1 MPRFVVLQH
10 DWPQLH
16 WDLMLENG
24 ANLRTWRLSQA
35 PHPRHPISLV
45 SLPPHR
51 SVYLDYEGPVSGN
64 RGSVLRV
71 LGGTYQA
78 IPAPLGE
85 AWFEFDLGGERWW
98 GQISGPAAAEEGGLG
113 SEPPGQLVWRLV
125 GPRSARPADCSPAD
139 APRDTVPA
147 VCSLDG
153 GRNAFP
159 PPPATSP
166 TGQLPMLPALPADR
180 RSIPGTRIEIVRDST
195 PRGRVRVAVFDFDG
209 TLSLIREGWPEVM
222 IPLMVEH
229 LAQTPRAEPRDQLR
243 PRVEEFVMRLNG
255 KQTIY
260 QMIQLAEEI
269 RARGGEPLD
278 PLVYK
283 HEYHERLLQRI
294 HGRTRGLREGT
305 VQSESLTVPGSWELL
320 RALAARGLELCLA
333 SGTDLVY
340 VKQELEALGLHPFFG
355 DRVYGAIDDYQN
367 FSKKMIIDR
376 LVAERRLG
384 PGELLG
390 FGDGFVEIQE
400 VSRVG
405 GFAVGVASDE
415 THRVGIND
423 WKRNR
428 LIEAGAE
435 LIVPDYRDLNP
446 LLEHLALGPAV
457 AS

>member
-24 ANLRTWRLSQA
+24 ASLRTWRLSEA
-35 PHPRHPISLV
+35 PHPRHPIALV
-45 SLPPHR
+45 RLPPHR
-51 SVYLDYEGPVSGN
+51 SIYLDYEGPVSGD
-64 RGSVLRV
+64 RGTVRRV
-71 LGGTYQA
+71 LAGTYRPV
-78 IPAPLGE
+78 PAPPGE
-85 AWFEFDLGGERWW
+85 AWFEFDLGKERWH
-98 GQISGPAAAEEGGLG
+98 GQIRGPAAEPEGEPGR
-113 SEPPGQLVWRLV
+113 EPPGQLIWRHSSEPE
-125 GPRSARPADCSPAD
+125 GDSPAV
-139 APRDTVPA
+139 A
-147 VCSLDG
+147 SL
-153 GRNAFP
+153 GRVRPGASGPNPQPLSLPQAESAAICP
-159 PPPATSP
+159 PLQEPVQP
-166 TGQLPMLPALPADR
+166 TLPADR
-180 RSIPGTRIEIVRDST
+180 RSIPGTRIEIVRDSV
-195 PRGRVRVAVFDFDG
+195 PRGRARVAVFDFDG

-229 LAQTPRAEPRDQLR
+229 LARAPRAEPRDQLR
-243 PRVEEFVMRLNG
+243 QRVEEFVMRLNG

-278 PLVYK
+278 PLAYK

-294 HGRTRGLREGT
+294 EGRTRGLRDGTLQAEG
-305 VQSESLTVPGSWELL
+305 LTVPGSLELL
-320 RALAARGLELCLA
+320 RALERRGLELWLA

-355 DRVYGAIDDYQN
+355 DRVHGAIDDYRN

-376 LVAERRLG
+376 LMTERQLQ

-405 GFAVGVASDE
+405 GVAVGVASDE
-415 THRVGIND
+415 THRVGINE
-423 WKRNR
+423 WKRHR

-435 LIVPDYRDLNP
+435 LIVPDYRDLTP
-446 LLEHLALGPAV
+446 LLDYLGLGRAQ

>member
-24 ANLRTWRLSQA
+24 ANLRTWRLSEV
-35 PHPRHPISLV
+35 PHSGHPIPLV
-45 SLPPHR
+45 RLPPHR
-51 SVYLDYEGPVSGN
+51 SIYLDYEGPVSGN
-64 RGSVLRV
+64 RGSVKRV
-71 LGGTYQA
+71 LEGSCQPL
-78 IPAPLGE
+78 PAPAGE
-85 AWFEFDLGGERWW
+85 AWFEFDVGGERWL
-98 GQISGPAAAEEGGLG
+98 GQITGPAADPEGGVVP
-113 SEPPGQLVWRLV
+113 EPPGQLVWSR
-125 GPRSARPADCSPAD
+125 AREPSDCSPAEG
-139 APRDTVPA
+139 
-147 VCSLDG
+147 SLDRVRTG
-153 GRNAFP
+153 FP
-159 PPPATSP
+159 AGSPPATTSP
-166 TGQLPMLPALPADR
+166 PIRSPGHHPMLPALPADR

-222 IPLMVEH
+222 IPLMVDH
-229 LAQTPRAEPRDQLR
+229 LARAPRAEPRDQLR
-243 PRVEEFVMRLNG
+243 QRVEEFVMRLNG

-278 PLVYK
+278 PLAYK
-283 HEYHERLLQRI
+283 HEYHDRLLQRI
-294 HGRTRGLREGT
+294 QGRTRGLREGT
-305 VQSESLTVPGSWELL
+305 IEAESLTVPGSLELL
-320 RALAARGLELCLA
+320 RALAAQGLELCLA

-340 VKQELEALGLHPFFG
+340 VKQELEALGLQSFFG

-376 LVAERRLG
+376 LVAERQLG

-405 GFAVGVASDE
+405 GIAVGVASDE
-415 THRVGIND
+415 THRVAIND

-446 LLEHLALGPAV
+446 LLEHLALGRTA